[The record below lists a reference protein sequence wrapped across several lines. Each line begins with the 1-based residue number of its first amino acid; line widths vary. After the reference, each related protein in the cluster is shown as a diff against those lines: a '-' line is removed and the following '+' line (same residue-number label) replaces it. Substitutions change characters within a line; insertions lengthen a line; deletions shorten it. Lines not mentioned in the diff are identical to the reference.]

1 MKQVSQSPST
11 TFYFLLSTFY
21 FLLSTLY
28 FPPMSPRKILIVD
41 DEKNQREIL
50 QLILSGERDD
60 DGAALYDVKTASSGQ
75 DALRFFRNESF
86 DLVLTDLKMAG
97 MDGIQLLNELS
108 QIDSSTPV
116 ILMTAHGSIDSVK
129 EALRGGAFD
138 YLEKPLDRAKLLEV
152 ISQAVSQMR
161 AVDEEIVGASEPME
175 RVKKMIVKV
184 AHSNSTVL
192 IRGESGTGKERVA
205 RAIHKASQ
213 RVNERFQAVNCAAI
227 NENLLESELFGH
239 EKGSFTGAVSEK
251 KGLFEIADK
260 GTLFL
265 DEIGD
270 INVNMQAKLLRA
282 LQEKE
287 ILRVGGT
294 RPIKVD
300 VRVLAATNRDLE
312 SMVKDERFREDL
324 YYRLNVI
331 PINIPPLRQRL
342 KDIELLTDYFL
353 RKHSANA
360 ARPIKISPDAKKL
373 IMEYAWPGNVRQ
385 LESAIERA
393 LLLAEGDEI
402 TIEDMPV
409 EIRAASQTEGAGGF
423 KLPPEG
429 ISFEDLEK
437 SLILQAMEQ
446 TGWNITRSAKL
457 LGLSFRTMQYRLDKF
472 GIKRPAR
479 IKGSAEDEDFDED
492 NAEQSDISSL

>member
-1 MKQVSQSPST
+1 MKAK
-11 TFYFLLSTFY
+11 
-21 FLLSTLY
+21 
-28 FPPMSPRKILIVD
+28 RILIVD
-41 DEKNQREIL
+41 DEKNQRDIL
-50 QLILSGERDD
+50 ELILTGERDET
-60 DGAALYDVKTASSGQ
+60 GAPRYDVKAASSGQ
-75 DALRFFRNESF
+75 EALRLFKHERF
-86 DLVLTDLKMAG
+86 DLVLTDLKMGG
-97 MDGIQLLNELS
+97 MDGIQLLNELT

-116 ILMTAHGSIDSVK
+116 ILMTAHGSIESVK
-129 EALRGGAFD
+129 DALRGGAFD
-138 YLEKPLDRAKLLEV
+138 YLEKPLDRAKLLDV
-152 ISQAVSQMR
+152 ISRAVAQMH
-161 AVDEEIVGASEPME
+161 AVDEEIVGVSDAIE

-184 AHSNSTVL
+184 AGSSSTVL
-192 IRGESGTGKERVA
+192 IRGESGTGKERIA

-213 RVNERFQAVNCAAI
+213 RVGERFQAVNCAAI

-239 EKGSFTGAVSEK
+239 ERGAFTGAVGEK

-270 INVNMQAKLLRA
+270 LNISMQAKLLRA

-312 SMVKDERFREDL
+312 AMVKDNRFREDL

-331 PINIPPLRQRL
+331 PIDVPPLRQRHD
-342 KDIELLTDYFL
+342 DIAVLMDYFL
-353 RKHSANA
+353 HKHSANA
-360 ARPIKISPDAKKL
+360 NRPMKVSPEARKL
-373 IMEYAWPGNVRQ
+373 LMDYAWPGNVRQ

-402 TIEDMPV
+402 TVEDLPV
-409 EIRAASQTEGAGGF
+409 EIRHATQTEGAGGF

-429 ISFEDLEK
+429 ISFEDLER
-437 SLILQAMEQ
+437 SLIMQAMEQ
-446 TGWNITRSAKL
+446 TGWNITRAAKL

-472 GIKRPAR
+472 GIERPNR
-479 IKGSAEDEDFDED
+479 KGKGAQGEDEE
-492 NAEQSDISSL
+492 EQE